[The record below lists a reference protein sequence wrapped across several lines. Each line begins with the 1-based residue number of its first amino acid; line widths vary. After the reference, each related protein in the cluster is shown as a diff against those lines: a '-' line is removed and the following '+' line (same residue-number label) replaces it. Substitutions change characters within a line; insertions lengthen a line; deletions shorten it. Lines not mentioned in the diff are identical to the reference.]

1 MSRNMFLSIAVLLL
15 ASLACSTLT
24 VGTNRVT
31 GSGKVA
37 SEVRNLPDFT
47 SVELAGSADVNIL
60 LSDKQS
66 VNVQA
71 DDNILPLIETKVVN
85 GTLVVNTKPL
95 TSITTA
101 NGIIVTVGIKS
112 LQRLTLT
119 GSGNMRVAAMSGP
132 DLTIALPGSGD
143 ITVEGTTNHVAITL
157 AGSGNVLCSDL
168 KAHNADVTLLGS
180 GTIAVFADQS
190 LNANLAGSGTI
201 RYGGNPPRGSKHI
214 TGSGAITP

>member
-1 MSRNMFLSIAVLLL
+1 MRRKVFFGIAVLIL

-37 SEVRNLPDFT
+37 SEVRSLPEFT
-47 SVELAGSADVNIL
+47 GVELVGSADVNIL

-85 GTLVVNTKPL
+85 GTLVVSTKPL
-95 TSITTA
+95 TSITTS
-101 NGIIVTVGIKS
+101 NGIVVTVGIKS

-143 ITVEGTTNHVAITL
+143 ITVEGQSDHVSITL
-157 AGSGNVLCSDL
+157 AGSGNVLCAAL
-168 KAHNADVTLLGS
+168 QTHAADVTLLGS
-180 GTIAVFADQS
+180 GTITVFADQS

-201 RYGGNPPRGSKHI
+201 RYGGNPPQISKHI

>member
-1 MSRNMFLSIAVLLL
+1 MRKKMFFSIAVLIL

-24 VGTNRVT
+24 VGTNRVI

-37 SEVRNLPDFT
+37 SEVRNLPEFT

-60 LSDKQS
+60 LSDTQS

-85 GTLVVNTKPL
+85 GRLVIGTKPF
-95 TSITTA
+95 TNITTS
-101 NGIIVTVGIKS
+101 NGIVVTVAMKS
-112 LQRLTLT
+112 LQGVTLT
-119 GSGNMRVAAMSGP
+119 GSGNVSVGAMSGP

-143 ITVEGTTNHVAITL
+143 ITVEGKADHVAITL
-157 AGSGNVLCSDL
+157 AGSGNVMCNAL
-168 KAHNADVTLLGS
+168 KAHKADVTLLGS
-180 GTIAVFADQS
+180 GTVTLFADQS
-190 LNANLAGSGTI
+190 LIANLAGSGTI
-201 RYGGNPPRGSKHI
+201 RYEGNPPQVTKNI